1 MRLSVPEASL
11 SPVRARILIGALI
24 AIGACAGGEANAC
37 FLLDMPQI
45 GGKPSEAERLA
56 REKKASADQIR
67 HGTRKARRD
76 LAGGVDAAAALADWT
91 VPDIRPVP
99 LGPPECGP
107 MDETDLGWGKET
119 RDDWLA
125 GTPYAGR
132 AWEFG
137 EILDTYRGPGAT
149 CNAEVRDRFAAHL
162 RRRLTSAQLSEVYV
176 FLAGRRRD
184 EPIVGGTTVFQGLSR
199 RLPLLWIGSSRLQTL
214 QVRAWLR
221 RLPAGRALKGASD
234 EFWAETGPL
243 MTDPKRL
250 CPAATA
256 NWPAA
261 QAALVRRIEALDSE
275 RRAAAAEARPTS

>member
-1 MRLSVPEASL
+1 
-11 SPVRARILIGALI
+11 
-24 AIGACAGGEANAC
+24 
-37 FLLDMPQI
+37 MPQI
-45 GGKPSEAERLA
+45 GGKPSEAELLA
-56 REKKASADQIR
+56 REKKASADQVR
-67 HGTRKARRD
+67 QGTRKAKRD

-107 MDETDLGWGKET
+107 MEEIDSGWGKES

-125 GTPYAGR
+125 GTPYVGR

-149 CNAEVRDRFAAHL
+149 CNAEVRDRFAARL
-162 RRRLTSAQLSEVYV
+162 RRRLTSAQLSEAYV
-176 FLAGRRRD
+176 FLAGRRG
-184 EPIVGGTTVFQGLSR
+184 EPIAGRTTLFQGPSR
-199 RLPLLWIGSSRLQTL
+199 RLPLLWIGSSELQTI

-234 EFWAETGPL
+234 GFWAETGPL
-243 MTDPKRL
+243 MADPKRL

-256 NWPAA
+256 DWPAA
-261 QAALVRRIEALDSE
+261 QAALVRRIEALDLQ
-275 RRAAAAEARPTS
+275 RRTATAETRPAS